1 MKKVFIAKHPTE
13 AHLVR
18 GVLEAEGIHAE
29 VQGES
34 LFGSR
39 GEAPVTADTLPSVW
53 VLADEDEL
61 RASEVLA
68 DFGKWDVPAD
78 VQGAAWVCPNCGERV
93 EVQFQQCWRCGTERA
108 D

>member
-18 GVLEAEGIHAE
+18 GVLEAEGIQAE

-39 GEAPVTADTLPSVW
+39 GGAPVTADTLPTVW
-53 VLADEDEL
+53 VLADEDES
-61 RASEVLA
+61 RAAEVLA

-78 VQGAAWVCPNCGERV
+78 ARGAAWACPSCGERV
-93 EVQFQQCWRCGTERA
+93 EVQFQQCWRCGAERP